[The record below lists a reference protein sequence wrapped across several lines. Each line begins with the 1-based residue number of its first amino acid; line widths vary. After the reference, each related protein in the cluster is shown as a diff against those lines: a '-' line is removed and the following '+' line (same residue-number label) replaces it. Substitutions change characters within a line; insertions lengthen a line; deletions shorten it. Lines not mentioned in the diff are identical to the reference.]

1 MLRSRYPALVL
12 KGMAMGAADVVP
24 GVSGGTIAFISGI
37 YEELIDSL
45 KSINL
50 AALRTLITRGPKAG
64 WEAVNGNFLLAL
76 FAGIAFSLITLA
88 RLITYLLAHYPIQ
101 IWAFFFGLIVASI
114 IYIARQLPAWH
125 WRELAAVTIGTAIA
139 LAVSMA
145 KPASLPGEW
154 WMALIAGS
162 IAICAMILPGIS
174 GSFIL
179 LLMGMYSVFLEAI
192 QRLDILLLLS
202 FGAGCVVGL
211 LSFSHL
217 LSWLLKRFH
226 NVTLAFLTGFLIGS
240 LNIIWPWKQTLEFT
254 LDRHGEQIPLV
265 QENLWPA
272 TYQQLTGLD
281 AYTGWAVLLALGG
294 CLLVLGLE
302 RLAGRETQAI

>member
-1 MLRSRYPALVL
+1 
-12 KGMAMGAADVVP
+12 
-24 GVSGGTIAFISGI
+24 
-37 YEELIDSL
+37 
-45 KSINL
+45 
-50 AALRTLITRGPKAG
+50 
-64 WEAVNGNFLLAL
+64 
-76 FAGIAFSLITLA
+76 
-88 RLITYLLAHYPIQ
+88 
-101 IWAFFFGLIVASI
+101 
-114 IYIARQLPAWH
+114 
-125 WRELAAVTIGTAIA
+125 
-139 LAVSMA
+139 
-145 KPASLPGEW
+145 
-154 WMALIAGS
+154 MALIAGS

>member
-114 IYIARQLPAWH
+114 IYIARQLPVWH